1 MRRSRNSVPPS
12 KNGNVLSL
20 ESLVFLLGNMANT
33 RDIRIRI
40 KGVKNTRQITRAMQ
54 MVATSKM
61 KKAQEAAKSGRP
73 YALLLADII
82 VSIADEFEEVTQ
94 SYYVERPIKH
104 RGILVIGTDKGL
116 CGALNS
122 NLFRELNEVDS
133 SAKFVSVGK
142 RATQYL
148 SRTRKDLLA
157 DFSLPDKPTFSEIRK
172 IVEFLLNSYDEGR
185 IDTIEV
191 LFTSFINTL
200 RQEPEL
206 IRLFPLNDLDSM
218 TNKLHE
224 RFGQPDHVAPK
235 DTREILFEDRDAVL
249 SEIASLYL
257 KQEVFQLVLE
267 AQASEH
273 SARMVAMKTA
283 TDNAG
288 NLIDDLTL
296 QYNRARQAAITQEI
310 LEISAASFSE

>member
-1 MRRSRNSVPPS
+1 
-12 KNGNVLSL
+12 
-20 ESLVFLLGNMANT
+20 MANT

-40 KGVKNTRQITRAMQ
+40 KGVKSTRQITRAMQ

-61 KKAQEAAKSGRP
+61 KKAQDSAKSGRP

-82 VSIADEFEEVTQ
+82 VSIADEFLEVTND
-94 SYYVERPIKH
+94 YFLERPVKH

-116 CGALNS
+116 CGALNA
-122 NLFRELNEVDS
+122 NLFRMLSEVDS
-133 SAKFVSVGK
+133 SAKFVSIGK

-148 SRTRKDLLA
+148 SRTHRDLLA
-157 DFSLPDKPTFSEIRK
+157 DFSLPDKPTFSDVK
-172 IVEFLLNSYDEGR
+172 KVVEFLLRNYNDGN

-191 LFTSFINTL
+191 LYTGFINTL

-206 IRLFPLNDLDSM
+206 IPLFPLNDLDEMSA
-218 TNKLHE
+218 KLHE
-224 RFGQPDHVAPK
+224 RFGIEDHEVPK
-235 DTREILFEDRDAVL
+235 DDREIIIEDRDAVL
-249 SEIASLYL
+249 SELATLYL
-257 KQEVFQLVLE
+257 KQEIHQLVLE

-288 NLIDDLTL
+288 NLINDLTL

-310 LEISAASFSE
+310 LEISASTLSN

>member
-1 MRRSRNSVPPS
+1 
-12 KNGNVLSL
+12 
-20 ESLVFLLGNMANT
+20 MANT

-61 KKAQEAAKSGRP
+61 KKAQEAAKAGRP
-73 YALLLADII
+73 YALLLADVI

-94 SYYVERPIKH
+94 SYYVQRPVKH

-122 NLFRELNEVDS
+122 NLFRELNDVDS

-148 SRTRKDLLA
+148 SRARRDLLA
-157 DFSLPDKPTFSEIRK
+157 DFALPDKPTFSDIRK
-172 IVEFLLNSYDEGR
+172 IVEFLLRSYDEGR

-206 IRLFPLNDLDSM
+206 IRLFPLNDLDAM
-218 TNKLHE
+218 TTKLHE
-224 RFGQPDHVAPK
+224 RFGEADHVAPK

-257 KQEVFQLVLE
+257 KQEIFQLVLE

>member
-1 MRRSRNSVPPS
+1 
-12 KNGNVLSL
+12 
-20 ESLVFLLGNMANT
+20 MANT

-61 KKAQEAAKSGRP
+61 KKAQESAKSGRP

-82 VSIADEFEEVTQ
+82 VSIADEFEEITQ
-94 SYYVERPIKH
+94 SYYVQRPVKH

-122 NLFRELNEVDS
+122 NLFRMLADVDG

-148 SRTRKDLLA
+148 SRVHKDLLA
-157 DFSLPDKPTFSEIRK
+157 DFALPDKPTFSDIRK
-172 IVEFLLNSYDEGR
+172 VVEFLIRSYDDAR

-218 TNKLHE
+218 TEKLHE
-224 RFGQPDHVAPK
+224 RFGADEHVVPK
-235 DTREILFEDRDAVL
+235 DNREILIEDRDSVL
-249 SEIASLYL
+249 SELATLYL
-257 KQEVFQLVLE
+257 KQEIHQLVLE

-310 LEISAASFSE
+310 LEISAASFSQ

>member
-1 MRRSRNSVPPS
+1 MP
-12 KNGNVLSL
+12 
-20 ESLVFLLGNMANT
+20 NT
-33 RDIRIRI
+33 RDIRNRI
-40 KGVKNTRQITRAMQ
+40 KGVKSTRQITRAMQ

-61 KKAQEAAKSGRP
+61 KKAQDSAKSGRP
-73 YALLLADII
+73 YALLLTNII
-82 VSIADEFEEVTQ
+82 VSIADEFEEVTS
-94 SYYVERPIKH
+94 SYFIEKPVKH

-116 CGALNS
+116 CGALNG
-122 NLFRELNEVDS
+122 NLFRKLSDLEN
-133 SAKFVSVGK
+133 SAKFVAVGR

-148 SRTRKDLLA
+148 SRTRRDLLA
-157 DFSLPDKPTFSEIRK
+157 DFTLPDKPMFSDIRK
-172 IVEFLLNSYDEGR
+172 IVDFLLRSYDEGS

-206 IRLFPLNDLDSM
+206 VRLFPLNGLDEM
-218 TNKLHE
+218 CEKLHE
-224 RFGQPDHVAPK
+224 KFGVSEHQAPK
-235 DTREILFEDRDAVL
+235 DDREIIIEDREAIL
-249 SEIASLYL
+249 SELAILYL
-257 KQEVFQLVLE
+257 KQEVFQLILE
-267 AQASEH
+267 SQASEH

-310 LEISAASFSE
+310 LEISAAAFSK